1 MRPTTTQDLVDQ
13 VRSQIDEDNVVGI
26 RTLTDIIPALNRG
39 QDHACE
45 ILAHH
50 YPDPLIRKFEFPL
63 LPNVEYYPIPE
74 DAMGDRVNKMET
86 LIPGFPADLKRV
98 AYNQM
103 SEYETLGVVP
113 IPYGYCIVGRQV
125 RIGPKPSGTYSARM
139 WYVRQPQPLVLP
151 WGRITRLDPA
161 NHYLVVDS
169 LGDSEGGAPTTNI
182 DDLTSYFNII
192 DAQTGE
198 IKGTFQVRTIT
209 GNRIDIKTTPD
220 PNRLVVWNNPVATD
234 MSVSIGDNVTAPAI
248 DDYIC
253 PVDGTCVPLLK
264 NPFANFFIQFA
275 VAAMRRK
282 LGDATGLEENVLAT
296 FEKEVKSTWA
306 GREHAQR
313 VLKKSQYLSLPF
325 RRYITGTR

>member
-26 RTLTDIIPALNRG
+26 KTLTDIVPALNRG

-50 YPDPLIRKFEFPL
+50 YPDPLIASSTITL
-63 LPNVEYYPIPE
+63 QAGVEYYPIPE

-113 IPYGYCIVGRQV
+113 IPYGYCIVGRNIRV
-125 RIGPKPSGTYSARM
+125 LPKASGTYPARM

-151 WGRITRLDPA
+151 WGRITRINA
-161 NHYLVVDS
+161 AQNYLVVDS
-169 LGDSEGGAPTTNI
+169 LGDSEGTAPTTAI

-198 IKGTFQVRTIT
+198 IKGTFQVRAIS

-220 PNRLVVWNNPVATD
+220 PNRTTVWNNPIATD
-234 MSVSIGDNVTAPAI
+234 LSAQLTTTLQAPAV

-253 PVDGTCVPLLK
+253 PVDGTCVPMLK

-282 LGDATGLEENVLAT
+282 LGDASGLEENVLAQ